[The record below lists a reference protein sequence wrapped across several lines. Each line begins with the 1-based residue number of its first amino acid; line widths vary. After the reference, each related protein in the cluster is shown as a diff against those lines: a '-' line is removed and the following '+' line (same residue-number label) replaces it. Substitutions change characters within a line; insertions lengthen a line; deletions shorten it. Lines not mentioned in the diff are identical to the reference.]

1 MPGKRLTSGRKEL
14 NQNAKRRLQ
23 GTRLIVMANAS
34 RSRAG
39 LIALALVASG
49 IGGAASAHHSFA
61 MFFVDILPA
70 IKNGDSHH
78 Y

>member
-1 MPGKRLTSGRKEL
+1 
-14 NQNAKRRLQ
+14 
-23 GTRLIVMANAS
+23 MANAS

-61 MFFVDILPA
+61 MFFVDILLA